1 MESYEHLL
9 HFVYNGL
16 ISNFF
21 YMSIQA
27 ENGLVTYF
35 KSEKGGKVGPTYIP
49 NVLHFFKIGVKL
61 KAMNVCYI
69 LGTTAELVIYYIS
82 VQGRKWPSTKVG

>member
-35 KSEKGGKVGPTYIP
+35 KSEKGDKVGPTYIP
-49 NVLHFFKIGVKL
+49 NVLHFFKIV
-61 KAMNVCYI
+61 
-69 LGTTAELVIYYIS
+69 
-82 VQGRKWPSTKVG
+82 

>member
-16 ISNFF
+16 ISDFF
-21 YMSIQA
+21 HMSIQA

-35 KSEKGGKVGPTYIP
+35 KSEKGDKVGPTYIP
-49 NVLHFFKIGVKL
+49 NVLHFSRL
-61 KAMNVCYI
+61 
-69 LGTTAELVIYYIS
+69 ELN
-82 VQGRKWPSTKVG
+82 